1 MIELRGVS
9 KTFRQGEE
17 DIHALRTCD
26 FTASPGRLIAI
37 IGPSGSGKS
46 TLLTIMGGLRT
57 PSEGSV
63 ILDGVRLDDAP
74 EKRRAQIRFTKVGF
88 ILQASSLVPFLMV
101 ADQLRLHGKVEGKE
115 ISADR
120 QDKLLAALGITDIAG
135 KYPAELSG
143 GQRQRVAIAT
153 ALIHDPAIIL
163 ADEPTASL
171 DSERAFEI
179 TELLAKLTHEL
190 DKTTIMVTHD
200 ERLLDFCDEVF
211 RMEDGTL
218 TKMR

>member
-1 MIELRGVS
+1 MIELTDVT
-9 KTFRQGEE
+9 KTFQQGDEE
-17 DIHALRTCD
+17 IHALRSCTM
-26 FTASPGRLIAI
+26 TVEPGRFVAI

-57 PSEGSV
+57 PTTGSV
-63 ILDGVRLDDAP
+63 RLDGVALEDASAK
-74 EKRRAQIRFTKVGF
+74 ERAKIRFASVGF
-88 ILQASSLVPFLMV
+88 ILQASSLVPFLTV
-101 ADQLRLHGKVEGKE
+101 GDQLRLHGKVAGKE
-115 ISADR
+115 IDPGR
-120 QDKLLAALGITDIAG
+120 RTTLLAKLGIDDIAG
-135 KYPAELSG
+135 KYPGDISG

-171 DSERAFEI
+171 DSERAFET
-179 TELLAKLTHEL
+179 TELLADLTHEF

-200 ERLLDFCDEVF
+200 ERLLRYCDEVF

-218 TKMR
+218 HKA

>member
-1 MIELRGVS
+1 MIELTDVT
-9 KTFRQGEE
+9 KTFQQGDEE
-17 DIHALRTCD
+17 IHALRSCTM
-26 FTASPGRLIAI
+26 TVEPGRFVAI

-57 PSEGSV
+57 PTTGSV
-63 ILDGVRLDDAP
+63 RLDGVALEDASAK
-74 EKRRAQIRFTKVGF
+74 ERAKIRFASVGF
-88 ILQASSLVPFLMV
+88 ILQASSLVPFLTV
-101 ADQLRLHGKVEGKE
+101 GDQLRLHGKVAGKE
-115 ISADR
+115 IDPGR
-120 QDKLLAALGITDIAG
+120 RTDLLTKLGIDDIAG
-135 KYPAELSG
+135 KYPGDISG

-171 DSERAFEI
+171 DSERAFET
-179 TELLAKLTHEL
+179 TELLADLTHEF

-200 ERLLDFCDEVF
+200 ERLLRYCDEVF

-218 TKMR
+218 HKA